1 MRNVIL
7 QLFLDKYKVRNEIE
21 ELQSQPLQVGEERNH
36 KLIEAKHKE
45 WDRIEHLID
54 LFFQGIGM

>member
-21 ELQSQPLQVGEERNH
+21 ELQNSPNPVKNYE
-36 KLIEAKHKE
+36 LIEAKHKE

-54 LFFQGIGM
+54 LFFKGISM

>member
-1 MRNVIL
+1 MKNVIL

-21 ELQSQPLQVGEERNH
+21 ELQNSPIAPNEVKNNE
-36 KLIEAKHKE
+36 LIEAKHKE

-54 LFFQGIGM
+54 LFFKGIGM